1 MENGLKVASSDLPSP
16 SATIGLYVEAG
27 SAFDEIPGT
36 AHLIQHMAF
45 KSSSSVSQLKM
56 TTVLESLGAA
66 TSSLSSR
73 ENIVFQID
81 TLKSSVPQLVGLLA
95 ETSLAPKFHS
105 WEVEEAHAAV
115 KAELQELQQNPQA
128 LLQEMSHAAAYGRGS
143 PLGQPAMCPPGNLS
157 AVSPAVLQKFA
168 ADNMVPNRMV
178 LAAAGYDHAE
188 LVSLAQATFGK
199 AAGGAPPHST
209 ASAYTG
215 GEVREASDEPI
226 SHFALAFEGVG
237 WKDDALVPLCV
248 LNTLMGG
255 GTSFSAGGPGK
266 GMYTRLYQNILNR
279 YPQVQAASVF
289 NAFFDGTGLFGVY
302 GAAPS

>member
-95 ETSLAPKFHS
+95 ETSLAPKFLS

-188 LVSLAQATFGK
+188 LVIR
-199 AAGGAPPHST
+199 
-209 ASAYTG
+209 
-215 GEVREASDEPI
+215 VRV
-226 SHFALAFEGVG
+226 GVR
-237 WKDDALVPLCV
+237 VSR
-248 LNTLMGG
+248 GG
-255 GTSFSAGGPGK
+255 GVLGWGSRGERA
-266 GMYTRLYQNILNR
+266 
-279 YPQVQAASVF
+279 PQVRVS
-289 NAFFDGTGLFGVY
+289 
-302 GAAPS
+302 

>member
-143 PLGQPAMCPPGNLS
+143 PLGRVLRSRAGPAPDHGDRVGAS
-157 AVSPAVLQKFA
+157 VA
-168 ADNMVPNRMV
+168 AR
-178 LAAAGYDHAE
+178 
-188 LVSLAQATFGK
+188 
-199 AAGGAPPHST
+199 GARRR
-209 ASAYTG
+209 ATG
-215 GEVREASDEPI
+215 GVRGA
-226 SHFALAFEGVG
+226 
-237 WKDDALVPLCV
+237 CRRRRC
-248 LNTLMGG
+248 
-255 GTSFSAGGPGK
+255 GP
-266 GMYTRLYQNILNR
+266 
-279 YPQVQAASVF
+279 
-289 NAFFDGTGLFGVY
+289 
-302 GAAPS
+302 